1 MRPTTPWQGGR
12 RGAGRATTRY
22 DAGHPWAM
30 RCGSGVAQARKGDGG
45 GVAGHRRR
53 AGNGSGSVS
62 HESQRVVGGR
72 RVVERW
78 GVWQMRW
85 RRRDC
90 ASLSDTKVSRTSA
103 ALRPRAIHQ
112 SRRPPSRL
120 RLPWLRAAQ
129 CTRLTRLASPW
140 GTSGLVRP
148 HRRPCDASAVH
159 RLGRHCS
166 TYIHLHTPGR
176 RRLEHFGGRY

>member
-1 MRPTTPWQGGR
+1 MLGTRGQCDAVPASHRLGKAMAAALRGTGGGR
-12 RGAGRATTRY
+12 AMAAAVCRTR
-22 DAGHPWAM
+22 
-30 RCGSGVAQARKGDGG
+30 V
-45 GVAGHRRR
+45 
-53 AGNGSGSVS
+53 SVS
-62 HESQRVVGGR
+62 WAVVGSSRDGESGR
-72 RVVERW
+72 CD
-78 GVWQMRW
+78 GVDAIALPSQTPRFH
-85 RRRDC
+85 
-90 ASLSDTKVSRTSA
+90 ALSA